1 MPSAVAATGIALYVQ
16 PSASAAALVPSE
28 TTWVTGC
35 GVTSLTASLP
45 VAGFF
50 VSGVDS
56 SMVVGFACCVARYAL
71 AATTPASAVA
81 AEADGSA
88 GVPVLTL
95 LLELLQA
102 DKTRPAAA
110 SIAGAHALFIKR
122 SLHWDVRGWLCP
134 AVAGV
139 HQRLGR
145 VFR

>member
-45 VAGFF
+45 AAGFF
-50 VSGVDS
+50 VSGGDS
-56 SMVVGFACCVARYAL
+56 SMGVGFGCCVARYAL

-81 AEADGSA
+81 AEAAADGA
-88 GVPVLTL
+88 AAVPVL

-102 DKTRPAAA
+102 DKPRPAAA
-110 SIAGAHALFIKR
+110 SIAGAHALFIK
-122 SLHWDVRGWLCP
+122 GPFIAMC
-134 AVAGV
+134 G
-139 HQRLGR
+139 G
-145 VFR
+145 